1 MKIPSAAALSNELQ
15 KTTNIGNFLKMN
27 KKNMIVR
34 SIAGHL
40 NQLLTDKDITGA
52 ERGARLLP

>member
-52 ERGARLLP
+52 ERGTRLLP

>member
-1 MKIPSAAALSNELQ
+1 MKMPSASALSNELQ
-15 KTTNIGNFLKMN
+15 KATNIGNFLKMN
-27 KKNMIVR
+27 KRNLIVG
-34 SIAGHL
+34 SLADHL